1 MADGMTYSKPTKKGP
16 TKAPPPRS
24 RLPDQ
29 DEHDRLLDRARSEK
43 DRREIERMRDVIAA
57 ARKKLLR

>member
-1 MADGMTYSKPTKKGP
+1 MTYSKPVRKGGM
-16 TKAPPPRS
+16 TKATAPPRA